1 MPILNPTDL
10 TFNGKEVQSLSGAI
24 FNKTFNKPSL
34 KEFHQ
39 IVEGI
44 KAKQQIVFLGLMGLT
59 GKKKTGCSTPIGT
72 NTIQNS
78 EKYWNPVIIAEKFG
92 ECWDT
97 IKETFFVWGTK
108 NGISRDDLTD
118 TDFAN
123 FLEDRMSDAL
133 LEALFRVSWFGDK
146 TAEEAPDGLLTAGT
160 DVDYF
165 NPVDGFWKQLF
176 AIAPSSSSPRRVEI
190 TRNAQTSYTAQAFT
204 NTDTTNMVAT
214 NIFASLKYNA
224 DYRLREQNN
233 LVYIA
238 TQSLTDQYVKE
249 LRSQQLDA
257 SFTRIESGYQAIMF
271 EGIPVIPVN
280 FFDRYIRDYFDDGDK
295 LYMPH
300 RAVLT
305 TTDNLAIGVESSNNL
320 SELDSW
326 FSRDD
331 RKYYVEF
338 SVNID
343 AKVLEDELVQVAY

>member
-10 TFNGKEVQSLSGAI
+10 TFNGREAQSLSDAI
-24 FNKTFNKPSL
+24 FKKSFYKPSL
-34 KEFHQ
+34 TEFHQ

-59 GKKKTGCSTPIGT
+59 GKKKTGCQTPEGT
-72 NTIQNS
+72 GTIPNS
-78 EKYWNPVIIAEKFG
+78 EKFWDPVIIAEKFG

-123 FLEDRMSDAL
+123 FLQDRMSDSL
-133 LEALFRVSWFGDK
+133 LEAIFRVSWFGDK
-146 TAEEAPDGLLTAGT
+146 AADEAPTGHLTAGT
-160 DVDYF
+160 DLDYF

-176 AIAPSSSSPRRVEI
+176 AIAPNTSSARRVEI
-190 TRNAQTSYTAQAFT
+190 ARNAQSSYTAQAFT
-204 NTDTTNMVAT
+204 NTDTQNMVAT
-214 NIFASLKYNA
+214 NILAAMKYNA
-224 DYRLREQNN
+224 DYRLRDQQN

-257 SFTRIESGYQAIMF
+257 SFTRIESGYQAVMF

-280 FFDRYIRDYFDDGDK
+280 FFDRYIAEYFDNGTK
-295 LYMPH
+295 LYNPH

-305 TTDNLAIGVESSNNL
+305 TTDNLAIGVESIGNL
-320 SELDSW
+320 TELDAW

-338 SVNID
+338 SVNLD